1 MASKSRE
8 DREKDIRLSETQM
21 RRPGMEGPV
30 RSKPDDASSSSSGET
45 SELAQEYHYVLAD
58 LRRIGIIAVVMLG
71 ALAGLA
77 LLLP

>member
-1 MASKSRE
+1 
-8 DREKDIRLSETQM
+8 M
-21 RRPGMEGPV
+21 RYPGMEEAV
-30 RSKPDDASSSSSGET
+30 NSRRDDASSPAAAPT

-71 ALAGLA
+71 ALVALA